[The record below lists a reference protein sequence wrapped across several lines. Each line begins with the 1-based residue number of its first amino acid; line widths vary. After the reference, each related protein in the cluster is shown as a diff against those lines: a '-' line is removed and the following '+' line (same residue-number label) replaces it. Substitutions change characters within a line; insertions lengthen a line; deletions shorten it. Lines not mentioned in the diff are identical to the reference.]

1 MEDGMITSRRKLF
14 IKERAF
20 EFMSFCSGW
29 GSREKRGKT
38 REKDGGGSYRR
49 KGKTRR
55 KKGTLPLLSRT
66 GFSMK

>member
-1 MEDGMITSRRKLF
+1 
-14 IKERAF
+14 
-20 EFMSFCSGW
+20 MSFCSGW

-55 KKGTLPLLSRT
+55 KKGTLPLLSWT